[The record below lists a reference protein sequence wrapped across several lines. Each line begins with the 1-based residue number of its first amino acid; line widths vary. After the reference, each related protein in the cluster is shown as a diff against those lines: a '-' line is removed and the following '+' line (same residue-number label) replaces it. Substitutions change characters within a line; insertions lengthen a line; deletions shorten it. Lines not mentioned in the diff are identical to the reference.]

1 MERGR
6 THSHRHAM
14 ESLLDMVAQRTGK
27 DPIELRLDLLNSNDL
42 KQERMA
48 NVLKISRS
56 RSGWKKGN
64 KRGFA
69 AHYSYKTFVAVVAD
83 VSAGLCRE
91 LLHDSST
98 VQSGA
103 SQSGPIGPIGNYIN

>member
-1 MERGR
+1 
-6 THSHRHAM
+6 M

-42 KQERMA
+42 KQQRMA

-83 VSAGLCRE
+83 VSATGKQVHIDK
-91 LLHDSST
+91 LHIT
-98 VQSGA
+98 VDCGV
-103 SQSGPIGPIGNYIN
+103 PVNPDVVRRKWKVVLVMD